1 MSNPFQPIMDW
12 AYSNPEL
19 DKKVALNQLV
29 HRTLDRGLNR
39 RIINAEKKTPASEI
53 KSALMTPA
61 GDRSPEQDNT
71 LKRFQLLQKGTAKDG
86 LKRGWT
92 PEEREKY
99 FDKYGSYPGA
109 NDYSPGDQE
118 YNKRIRGIAL
128 TEALMG
134 PAQKS
139 KMIGTAQGAVQG
151 TYNPR
156 DKAYDDYI
164 NNPKTRP
171 LLTQNEDG
179 TYSNAENIDTVM
191 DNYHM
196 GAGRV
201 LKPLGQRGYEN
212 MHRYYNSRGEEDES
226 TAEAFLKGTG
236 ELLLDSGKAIGRWA
250 GFDIPRSERD
260 QAVQNALAAQWLSD
274 SGTQMFDEQD
284 MELLEDG
291 TTRQELA
298 EAYESLGEQTAPMS
312 VPDSFKLATGRMP
325 NGFERLYNETLPMLA
340 DYSTAVAPLAAA
352 TFGQKGFV
360 NALKAGAAM
369 GLRDM
374 LLEEIPTNVPLT
386 GASILA
392 TGQQEKGM
400 DELREIAKQKQQ
412 THQQLADPEL
422 DFVNR
427 AYKKLSKPN
436 QMQ

>member
-12 AYSNPEL
+12 AYRKPEL
-19 DKKVALNQLV
+19 EKKVALNQVV
-29 HRTLDRGLNR
+29 HNTLDRGLNR
-39 RIINAEKKTPASEI
+39 RLMSANRTPPSAI

-61 GDRSPEQDNT
+61 GDRSPEQEDT
-71 LKRFQLLQKGTAKDG
+71 LGKFQLLQNDPNTFTQG

-92 PEEREKY
+92 PDEREKY

-109 NDYSPGDQE
+109 NDYSAGDIE
-118 YNKRIRGIAL
+118 YNRRVAGSDLVKSL
-128 TEALMG
+128 VK
-134 PAQKS
+134 PAETTKAS
-139 KMIGTAQGAVQG
+139 TAAKKHTTHDQAFLNY
-151 TYNPR
+151 TDSDRN
-156 DKAYDDYI
+156 
-164 NNPKTRP
+164 TRP
-171 LLTQNEDG
+171 LLQYTDSGVAFDNP
-179 TYSNAENIDTVM
+179 ENIANVM

-212 MHRYYNSRGEEDES
+212 MHRYYNSRAEEDEG

-236 ELLLDSGKAIGRWA
+236 ELLLDTGKALGRQA
-250 GFDIPRSERD
+250 GLDIPRSERD

-298 EAYESLGEQTAPMS
+298 EAYESLGEETAPMS

-360 NALKAGAAM
+360 NALKAGGAM
-369 GLRDM
+369 ALKDM
-374 LLEEIPTNVPLT
+374 LLEEIPTNTPLT

-392 TGQQEKGM
+392 TGQQEKSM
-400 DELREIAKQKQQ
+400 DELREIAEQKRQ

-427 AYKKLSKPN
+427 AYQKLRQPS